1 MELKDLLQ
9 NPGTAAFSRLKYLP
23 RFASDEQMAEFI
35 NGLFIAATESK
46 YSGDW
51 EQLWEYLDRWD
62 DIGIGLQFEGLSIPE
77 YDGIPWAE
85 LRKPLDQ
92 CKIALVT
99 TGGVFLE
106 GQTPY
111 TETDDPTSRE
121 ISRNAGRGHFRIWHP
136 GYDHGPANEDI
147 NCIFPIDRFREL
159 EAEGVIGELAET
171 SYSFMGLIRTTEPL
185 MNETAPDV
193 ARRLKEDGVDAVFL
207 AST

>member
-9 NPGTAAFSRLKYLP
+9 NPGTAAFSRSKYLP
-23 RFASDEQMAEFI
+23 RLASDEQMAEFI

-51 EQLWEYLDRWD
+51 EQLSEYLDRWD
-62 DIGIGLQFEGLSIPE
+62 DIGIGLQFDGLSVPE
-77 YDGIPWAE
+77 FDDIPWAT
-85 LRKPLDQ
+85 LIKPLDQ
-92 CKIALVT
+92 CKLALVT
-99 TGGVFLE
+99 TGGVFVE

-111 TETDDPTSRE
+111 TEADDPSSRE
-121 ISRNAGRGHFRIWHP
+121 ISIKTAREHFKIWHP
-136 GYDHGPANEDI
+136 GYDHGPAEEDI
-147 NCIFPIDRFREL
+147 NCVFPIDRFKEL
-159 EAEGVIGELAET
+159 EAEGVIGGLAET

-185 MNETAPDV
+185 INETTPNV